1 MSKIYITGHRNPD
14 TDSIVSAMAYAAL
27 KNALGEREAVAVRL
41 GELNNETMTVL
52 EKFGFQPPELITT
65 VKTQLSDVQFDR
77 PPIIGPGVTVRTAWD
92 IMLTHNVQMLAVADE
107 DCKLVGVLNVSDI
120 AEHDMRSAHDGLF
133 VEATAFNLASALEGL
148 LVSQTDDWEVIAG
161 PIHISTDDVEYMND
175 ELCGGAVLIAGNQK
189 GIVEAAIKSNVRC
202 LVLCQV
208 DAGTDIYNSASTQ
221 SEMCV
226 IATHYD
232 PYRASRMISHAIPVS
247 KLMRTEDIVSFHI
260 DDFLDDVRS
269 TMLKNRAPSYPVL
282 DSEGRVLGTVSRYH
296 LLNHNRKKV
305 ILVDHNEMSQSVP
318 GLEQA
323 ELLEIIDHHRIADLQ
338 TKNPVYF
345 RGEPVGSTTTLI
357 ASLYFEHGVTPSR
370 NMAGLMAA
378 GIISDTVMFK
388 SPTCTEKDKRM
399 AYRMVQLSGIDI
411 DKLGEEMFSAA
422 VSNEN
427 LTPEALLMRDF
438 KELKIGDR
446 RVGIGQVT
454 CMSYDTL
461 EPLHDELLKCMEN
474 VRKSRSCDLVLLML
488 TQIIDAGTLLLY
500 VGDGAEDL
508 LARAFTGFELR
519 AAEHYIVLPGVMS
532 RKKQV
537 VPNIS
542 AVLD

>member
-1 MSKIYITGHRNPD
+1 MSKVYITGHRNPD

-27 KNALGEREAVAVRL
+27 KNALGERDAMPVRL
-41 GELNNETMTVL
+41 GELNNETTTVL
-52 EKFGFQPPELITT
+52 ERFGFEPPELITT

-77 PPIIGPGVTVRTAWD
+77 PPIVGSGVTVRTAWD
-92 IMLTHNVQMLAVADE
+92 IMLNHNVQLIAVADE
-107 DCKLVGVLNVSDI
+107 DCKLVGVLTVSDI

-133 VEATAFNLASALEGL
+133 VRATAFNLASALEGQL
-148 LVSQTDDWEVIAG
+148 ISQTDDWDTIAG
-161 PIHISTDDVEYMND
+161 PIHISTDDVEYMD
-175 ELCGGAVLIAGNQK
+175 GDLCGGSVLIAGNQK
-189 GIVEAAIKSNVRC
+189 GIVEAAVKSDVRC

-208 DAGTDIYNSASTQ
+208 DAGTDIHNSAA
-221 SEMCV
+221 EAGICV
-226 IATHYD
+226 ISTHYD

-247 KLMRTEDIVSFHI
+247 NLMRTEGIVSFHI

-269 TMLKNRAPSYPVL
+269 TMLKSRAPSYPVL
-282 DSEGRVLGTVSRYH
+282 DSEGRVLGTVSRFH
-296 LLNHNRKKV
+296 LLSHSRKKV
-305 ILVDHNEMSQSVP
+305 ILVDHNERSQSVP

-338 TKNPVYF
+338 TKSAVYF

-411 DKLGEEMFSAA
+411 DKLGEEMFSAT
-422 VSNEN
+422 VSTEN

-438 KELKIGDR
+438 KELQIGDKK
-446 RVGIGQVT
+446 VGIGQVT
-454 CMSYDTL
+454 CMSYDSL
-461 EPLHDELLKCMEN
+461 EHLHNELLAGMER
-474 VRKSRSCDLVLLML
+474 VRRTRNCDLVLLML

-500 VGDGAEDL
+500 VGEGAEDL
-508 LARAFTGFELR
+508 LARAFTGFELKS
-519 AAEHYIVLPGVMS
+519 AEHYIVLPGVMS